1 MKRPKMIIFDAGKT
15 LINYLPK
22 IDDKKMLYLSTIDAI
37 EKLMPY
43 ITSNL
48 NNYDAQDINRFTNK
62 IFEEYSKCR
71 KAYFEI
77 NNQVI
82 LKTVF
87 DYLNI
92 KLSISFSQAEKII
105 WNHSANIVAV
115 EGVLELLDSL
125 KCLGIRSA
133 VISNLDFSG
142 YLLEEKLNELL
153 PNNAFEFV
161 IASSDYGIRKPQKL
175 IFEIGISKS
184 GLAAEDIWYV
194 GDKPTVDGSGSKS
207 AGMTPIIFKS
217 KKNQYSEIP
226 KDMITIDDYK
236 ELIDILKN
244 IE

>member
-22 IDDKKMLYLSTIDAI
+22 IDDKGMLYLSTIDAI

-43 ITSNL
+43 ITSNPDH
-48 NNYDAQDINRFTNK
+48 YDAQDINRLTNE
-62 IFEEYSKCR
+62 IFEEYSRCR
-71 KAYFEI
+71 KSYFEI

-87 DYLNI
+87 DLLNI
-92 KLSISFSQAEKII
+92 KLSIPFSQVEKII
-105 WNHSANIVAV
+105 WNHSVSIIAV

-125 KCLGIRSA
+125 KCLGIRTA
-133 VISNLDFSG
+133 IISNLDFSG
-142 YLLEEKLNELL
+142 YLLEEKLNELF
-153 PNNAFEFV
+153 PNNEFEFV

-175 IFEIGISKS
+175 IFEIGIVKS

-194 GDKPTVDGSGSKS
+194 GDKPAVDGSGSKS
-207 AGMTPIIFKS
+207 AGMIPIIFKS
-217 KKNQYSEIP
+217 SKNQYNDIS

-244 IE
+244 VE

>member
-22 IDDKKMLYLSTIDAI
+22 IDDKEMLYLSTIDAI

-43 ITSNL
+43 ITSNP
-48 NNYDAQDINRFTNK
+48 NHYDAQDINRLTNE
-62 IFEEYSKCR
+62 IFEEYSRCR
-71 KAYFEI
+71 KSYFEI

-87 DYLNI
+87 DLLNI
-92 KLSISFSQAEKII
+92 KLSIPFSQVEKII
-105 WNHSANIVAV
+105 WNHSASIIAV

-153 PNNAFEFV
+153 PNHEFEFV

-175 IFEIGISKS
+175 IFEIGIVKS
-184 GLAAEDIWYV
+184 GLAVEDIWYV
-194 GDKPTVDGSGSKS
+194 GDKTAVDRSGSKS
-207 AGMTPIIFKS
+207 AGMMPIIFKS
-217 KKNQYSEIP
+217 SKNQYNDIS
-226 KDMITIDDYK
+226 KDMIMIDDYK

-244 IE
+244 VE

>member
-22 IDDKKMLYLSTIDAI
+22 IDDKGMLYLSTIDAI

-43 ITSNL
+43 ITSNPDH
-48 NNYDAQDINRFTNK
+48 YDAQDINRLTNE
-62 IFEEYSKCR
+62 IFEEYSRCR
-71 KAYFEI
+71 KSYFEI

-82 LKTVF
+82 LKMVF
-87 DYLNI
+87 DLLNI
-92 KLSISFSQAEKII
+92 KLSIPFSQVEKII

-142 YLLEEKLNELL
+142 YLLEEKLNELF
-153 PNNAFEFV
+153 PNNKFEFV
-161 IASSDYGIRKPQKL
+161 IVSSDYGIRKPQKL
-175 IFEIGISKS
+175 IFEIGIVKS

-194 GDKPTVDGSGSKS
+194 DDKPAVDRSGSKS
-207 AGMTPIIFKS
+207 AGMMPIIFKS
-217 KKNQYSEIP
+217 SKNQYNDIS

-244 IE
+244 ME

>member
-22 IDDKKMLYLSTIDAI
+22 IDDKGMSYLSTIDAI

-43 ITSNL
+43 ITSNPDH
-48 NNYDAQDINRFTNK
+48 YDAQDINRLTNE
-62 IFEEYSKCR
+62 IFEEYSRCR
-71 KAYFEI
+71 KSYFEI

-87 DYLNI
+87 DLLNI
-92 KLSISFSQAEKII
+92 KLSIPFSQVEKII
-105 WNHSANIVAV
+105 WNHSVSIIAV

-125 KCLGIRSA
+125 KCLGIRTA
-133 VISNLDFSG
+133 IISNLDFSG
-142 YLLEEKLNELL
+142 YLLEEKLNKLF
-153 PNNAFEFV
+153 PNNEFEFV

-175 IFEIGISKS
+175 IFEIGIVKS

-207 AGMTPIIFKS
+207 AGMIPIIFKS
-217 KKNQYSEIP
+217 SKNQYNDIP

-236 ELIDILKN
+236 ESIDILKN
-244 IE
+244 MA